1 MPELS
6 LYYFPVA
13 CSHVTVCA
21 LEEAG
26 LPYDL
31 KLVNLAKGEQG
42 SEEYRKVNP
51 LGKVPA
57 MLIDGELLT
66 ENVAIISYIDA
77 LKPEAKLL
85 GADNS
90 PRGRADA
97 IAGLS
102 FCSATLHPQ
111 VRGIL
116 NPQRL
121 TEGEKEPV
129 RAMSIKLATK
139 SYAFAE
145 ARIAER
151 GWWLGDCSI
160 IDAYLQ
166 WTLSIAT
173 LGGMDTSPFPHLA
186 DHLDRLNQ
194 RPSIQRARSVADKA
208 RKALG
213 LS

>member
-1 MPELS
+1 MPELI

-42 SEEYRKVNP
+42 SEEYRQVNP
-51 LGKVPA
+51 VGKVPA
-57 MLIDGELLT
+57 MMIDGELLT

-85 GADNS
+85 GTDSS

-97 IAGLS
+97 IGGLS

-121 TEGEKEPV
+121 TEGDPEAV
-129 RAMSIKLATK
+129 RAMSKTLAAK
-139 SYAFAE
+139 SYAYAE

-151 GWWLGDCSI
+151 GWWLGEWSI
-160 IDAYLQ
+160 VDAYLQ

-173 LGGMDTSPFPHLA
+173 LGGMDTSAFTNLA
-186 DHLDRLNQ
+186 DHLERLNQ
-194 RPSIQRARSVADKA
+194 RPSIVRARAVAAKA
-208 RKALG
+208 REELG
-213 LS
+213 LG